1 VDKLAPGV
9 KDEWL
14 EWAIEDEFVK
24 EIEDAG
30 WYTLKGDK
38 IKRGFS
44 DRFLFGPGATTII
57 VEFKR
62 TGAKKKRRG
71 EKLQDH
77 YRSEFAA
84 LGFETVKVVGWNAA
98 AELLENL
105 LERYG
110 HGN

>member
-1 VDKLAPGV
+1 VEKLKPGE

-30 WYTLKGDK
+30 WITIKGDK

-44 DRFLFGPGATTII
+44 DRFLFGPRATTII

-71 EKLQDH
+71 EKLQNH
-77 YRSEFAA
+77 YRKQFVG
-84 LGFETVKVVGWNAA
+84 LGFTALKVKGWNAA
-98 AELLENL
+98 AELLDEL